1 MNSPFRNFGATL
13 EVVELTQL
21 QPRVR
26 YLCIG
31 DAKSLQIAR
40 GREMLDAT
48 VLKAADKTIWNIIVE
63 WFRQFLRHLSSG

>member
-21 QPRVR
+21 QPRVC

-31 DAKSLQIAR
+31 GAKSVQIAR

-48 VLKAADKTIWNIIVE
+48 VLKAADKTIWVIIVE
-63 WFRQFLRHLSSG
+63 RFRQFLRHMSSA